1 MPASN
6 AHLGFASFLPK
17 QCHVG
22 VGARARA
29 GGRQRRPVHISRFP
43 TRCPPGRTRARRRTS
58 RPACASWPRRTART
72 CCSSAT
78 RTRRACARPS
88 QPAPRRTWRTTRPA
102 LPSSY
107 PTSTSAWSRPPPTRC
122 PRATPAAPSSGGGAG
137 AGVGRRASVGRLDAE
152 QGRRASSAR
161 LPPAQPAAL
170 RYLRPPRQAAVIRRP
185 RCTAQPQG
193 LSKDAVP
200 VCPVCKRRRFMQ
212 CVRAAARCTP
222 GPSRVSWVAAGP
234 QPPSAPR
241 PRLHAQRLNFTTED
255 DLAYG
260 GSSI

>member
-1 MPASN
+1 MPAW
-6 AHLGFASFLPK
+6 
-17 QCHVG
+17 
-22 VGARARA
+22 ARARA
-29 GGRQRRPVHISRFP
+29 QEDVKAGLCELAEAHGADLLLVGHAHPSRLRKTFTTSTASHLAHYAPCPTLIIPYKHLGLEPAASDALPEGDAGRAEQRR
-43 TRCPPGRTRARRRTS
+43 RRRRRRRPPRVR
-58 RPACASWPRRTART
+58 RPAGCRAGAARVQ
-72 CCSSAT
+72 C
-78 RTRRACARPS
+78 
-88 QPAPRRTWRTTRPA
+88 
-102 LPSSY
+102 
-107 PTSTSAWSRPPPTRC
+107 
-122 PRATPAAPSSGGGAG
+122 APS
-137 AGVGRRASVGRLDAE
+137 
-152 QGRRASSAR
+152 
-161 LPPAQPAAL
+161 PAQPAAL
-170 RYLRPPRQAAVIRRP
+170 RCLRSPRQAAVIRQP

>member
-1 MPASN
+1 MPAW
-6 AHLGFASFLPK
+6 
-17 QCHVG
+17 
-22 VGARARA
+22 ARARA
-29 GGRQRRPVHISRFP
+29 QEDVKAGLCELAEAHGADLLLVGHAHPSRLRKTFTTSTASHLAHYAPCP
-43 TRCPPGRTRARRRTS
+43 TLIIPYKHLGLE
-58 RPACASWPRRTART
+58 PAASD
-72 CCSSAT
+72 
-78 RTRRACARPS
+78 
-88 QPAPRRTWRTTRPA
+88 A
-102 LPSSY
+102 LPEGD
-107 PTSTSAWSRPPPTRC
+107 AG
-122 PRATPAAPSSGGGAG
+122 ALAAAPSSGGGAG